1 MVADQVMWLTDA
13 DCHRPELAGGK
24 GASLGRMTSDG
35 FPVPPGFVIGAGA
48 LESSLRAHGSL
59 EAARALLAD
68 VGRSTSLDAARQ
80 LHDLVVSSP
89 PGYDLA
95 DQIAAAYEKLGES
108 PAVAVRSSACAE
120 DGEAASYAGQQETFL
135 NVVGLDD
142 LLQKVAECWASF
154 FAERAVFY
162 RRLKGS
168 LDDMAIA
175 VVVQRLLIAEK
186 AGVLFTMDPV
196 RRRRDQMVIEA
207 AFGLGEALVSGLV
220 TPDNYLALRDGTLK
234 KVRVSRQ
241 DREIV
246 RNPAGGTIERAL
258 TEERATSQVL
268 DEGEVAKLVEMAVK
282 LEGVFG
288 GPQDVEWAIE
298 DGELYLLQSRP
309 ITA

>member
-1 MVADQVMWLTDA
+1 MTADQVMWLTDV

-35 FPVPPGFVIGAGA
+35 FPVPPGFVVEAGA

-59 EAARALLAD
+59 DAARALLAEISRNSD
-68 VGRSTSLDAARQ
+68 PAAARQ
-80 LHDLVVSSP
+80 LHDLVLSSP
-89 PGYDLA
+89 PTQELA
-95 DQIAAAYEKLGES
+95 DQIAVAYEQLGDT

-135 NVVGLDD
+135 NVVGIVDVLD
-142 LLQKVAECWASF
+142 KVTACWASF

-168 LDDMAIA
+168 LEDLAMA
-175 VVVQRLLIAEK
+175 VVVQRLLVAEK
-186 AGVLFTMDPV
+186 AGVMFTLDPV

-220 TPDNYLALRDGTLK
+220 TPDNYIALRDGTLK
-234 KVRVSRQ
+234 KVQVSRQ

-246 RNPAGGTIERAL
+246 RNPDGGTVERRL
-258 TEERATSQVL
+258 DDDRANSQVL
-268 DEGEVAKLVEMAVK
+268 DEGEVARLVEMAVK
-282 LEGVFG
+282 LEGTFG
-288 GPQDVEWAIE
+288 APQDIEWAIE
-298 DGELYLLQSRP
+298 DGELFLLQSRP